1 MSKMNIKDFRKYIC
15 SHLDEA
21 IKIDP
26 TFFPVCVKASK
37 DRNAKRFRDE
47 IEGTPKEW
55 QKRMGKNKVH
65 ADEIMFMLS
74 SDYLKREIV
83 LHLVGSGFDKWVYK
97 PNGSIPFETEPMNLL
112 YFSQT
117 RFGVGHFQSIR
128 PVQQNVQNSKEANK
142 MEKDDSSISAPLFES
157 TKLEGVKRKGSK
169 RKRNI
174 ESNEECSRQTRSRSK
189 LESFENMTLRST
201 RSKSNNSTVPK
212 SKPELKTRSKSASSN
227 KRARR

>member
-1 MSKMNIKDFRKYIC
+1 MDIKDFRKYIC

-21 IKIDP
+21 IKVDP
-26 TFFPVCVKASK
+26 TFFPECIVASK
-37 DRNAKRFRDE
+37 DKGAKRFRDE

-55 QKRMGKNKVH
+55 KKRMGKNKVH

-97 PNGSIPFETEPMNLL
+97 PNGSMPFEIEPMNLL

-128 PVQQNVQNSKEANK
+128 PVQQNMNNTKEVD
-142 MEKDDSSISAPLFES
+142 KDNSSISDPLFES

-169 RKRNI
+169 RKRKN
-174 ESNEECSRQTRSRSK
+174 ESNQENSRQTRSRSK
-189 LESFENMTLRST
+189 LESFDNMTLRST
-201 RSKSNNSTVPK
+201 RSKSNNSEVPK
-212 SKPELKTRSKSASSN
+212 SKSDTKTRSKSASSN